1 MNYRL
6 LELIESM
13 DASDGS
19 DEKLF
24 DKDVAKRLT
33 AEKEWEFES
42 EPTRCHL
49 LRQIPCF
56 QTLLAGALC

>member
-1 MNYRL
+1 
-6 LELIESM
+6 M